1 MELGEAT
8 LLADK
13 FITSILFK
21 VHSLP
26 IGDRS
31 EWAGEWWRNRE
42 SRIPLRPALDEGQ
55 RHLGQFASRRRTDK
69 RRDRQVFLDI
79 SAIVDDGGQGRCP
92 ALAGYLC
99 SIYET
104 RPLTCRTVPMHYSR
118 APSTLQS
125 YLDKFAGTPGYKCD
139 TTSSAPIILD
149 GNRVIDPELRGNR
162 EKAIAQAKADR
173 RWKEHLVNVMDDDDG
188 AAAAGLPTYDAVLLN
203 SDNGYATLVPMLIAW
218 RIASKE
224 SLLSREELRDVCQKQ
239 AILIKSRIA
248 GNAAGQTS
256 EGLLDSLA
264 GYELELSRESS
275 AQPFTLLTE
284 SSPPPFR
291 L

>member
-13 FITSILFK
+13 FVTSVLFK
-21 VHSLP
+21 MHSLP
-26 IGDRS
+26 LSDRS
-31 EWAGEWWRNRE
+31 GWAEEWWRNRE

-92 ALAGYLC
+92 ALVGDLC
-99 SIYET
+99 SIYED
-104 RPLTCRTVPMHYSR
+104 RPLTCRTVPVHYSR
-118 APSTLQS
+118 SASTLQS
-125 YLDKFAGTPGYKCD
+125 YLDKFAGTPGYRCD

-149 GNRVIDPELRGNR
+149 GNRVIDPALRDDR

-173 RWKEHLVNVMDDDDG
+173 RWKESLVNVMDDDDR
-188 AAAAGLPTYDAVLLN
+188 ATAAGLPTYDAVLLN
-203 SDNGYATLVPMLIAW
+203 SDNGYATLLPMLIAW

-224 SLLSREELRDVCQKQ
+224 GLISREELRDVCQKQ
-239 AILIKSRIA
+239 ATLIRSRIA
-248 GNAAGQTS
+248 ANTAGQTS
-256 EGLLDSLA
+256 KELLDSLA
-264 GYELELSRESS
+264 GYEFELSRESS
-275 AQPFTLLTE
+275 ARPLTL
-284 SSPPPFR
+284 
-291 L
+291 